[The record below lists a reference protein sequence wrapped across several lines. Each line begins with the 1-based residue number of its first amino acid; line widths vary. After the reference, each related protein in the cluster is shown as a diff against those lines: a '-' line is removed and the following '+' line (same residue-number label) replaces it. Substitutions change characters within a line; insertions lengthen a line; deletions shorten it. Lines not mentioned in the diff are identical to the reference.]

1 MADLWEL
8 RVANAS
14 VSAIKAAACSNS
26 SAAPAVAYC
35 IAGSART
42 FATTLVLT
50 HLRLNLVNA
59 LSGSSGSRL
68 FLYLKSSDS
77 IKWSGSASAANVH
90 FLNNEAPSSL
100 ILDQSL
106 RQDWIATMLGSA
118 TIVNGSGAHVDVQD
132 DHGDTSL
139 ADLVKPR
146 IVPSDSTAWQ
156 SYRLHACSLNETAE
170 QRGAFDVQHSC
181 CNGYV
186 QQGNNEE
193 RQIHQ
198 QLGVSWCG
206 RAIPRYEQAA
216 GVRFGLLVVT
226 RPDIVWWRPLA
237 PWCAWEWN
245 VKMVSCRT
253 AGCDMA
259 WIAPRNYLKQ
269 LTDQHVV
276 HRDCAQLRA
285 PLRLE
290 SSCCST
296 SERLLW
302 HVQRGIP
309 VTSQPNLQKAIRP
322 GWAMNLLRRTYGVC
336 EAALSQVLDPGRNTT
351 LDGQPMH
358 SRKQLQIE
366 EGLHVNFWQ
375 VSLLDSTIA
384 VAVSFAKRQ
393 RMLSV

>member
-156 SYRLHACSLNETAE
+156 SYRLHACSLN
-170 QRGAFDVQHSC
+170 
-181 CNGYV
+181 
-186 QQGNNEE
+186 
-193 RQIHQ
+193 
-198 QLGVSWCG
+198 
-206 RAIPRYEQAA
+206 
-216 GVRFGLLVVT
+216 
-226 RPDIVWWRPLA
+226 
-237 PWCAWEWN
+237 
-245 VKMVSCRT
+245 
-253 AGCDMA
+253 
-259 WIAPRNYLKQ
+259 
-269 LTDQHVV
+269 
-276 HRDCAQLRA
+276 
-285 PLRLE
+285 
-290 SSCCST
+290 
-296 SERLLW
+296 
-302 HVQRGIP
+302 
-309 VTSQPNLQKAIRP
+309 
-322 GWAMNLLRRTYGVC
+322 
-336 EAALSQVLDPGRNTT
+336 
-351 LDGQPMH
+351 
-358 SRKQLQIE
+358 
-366 EGLHVNFWQ
+366 
-375 VSLLDSTIA
+375 
-384 VAVSFAKRQ
+384 
-393 RMLSV
+393 